1 MEKFKKEEEE
11 KEDVREKL
19 KKEDEEKRDWRF
31 DINTQY
37 GRILPSAITA
47 PLVLCK
53 NSIVL

>member
-11 KEDVREKL
+11 KEDGIEKL
-19 KKEDEEKRDWRF
+19 KEEDEKKRDWQF

-37 GRILPSAITA
+37 GRILPSAVIA

>member
-1 MEKFKKEEEE
+1 MEKFMKEEEE
-11 KEDVREKL
+11 KEDGIEKL

-31 DINTQY
+31 DINTPY
-37 GRILPSAITA
+37 GRILPFAVIA